1 MVGIGAVIGVGIWV
15 GIAYAMDGWPGITGV
30 GIYVLAAPVAWVA
43 ISNPGRLVGGV
54 SDFLLP
60 LAVALLT
67 FFLTPR
73 VVESSEFYKAAASIL
88 PTLLLIFV
96 VEKRSDFHA
105 AATSRLQRLAIL
117 TVIGYIAAGGYQAL
131 AVLAADDPAQ
141 GDARLVLVAIVTTLV
156 VLVLSLLT
164 PPSKGSRRN
173 NSGNGQSSDSR
184 PSSQAGGT
192 GRP

>member
-173 NSGNGQSSDSR
+173 NSGNGQSGDSR